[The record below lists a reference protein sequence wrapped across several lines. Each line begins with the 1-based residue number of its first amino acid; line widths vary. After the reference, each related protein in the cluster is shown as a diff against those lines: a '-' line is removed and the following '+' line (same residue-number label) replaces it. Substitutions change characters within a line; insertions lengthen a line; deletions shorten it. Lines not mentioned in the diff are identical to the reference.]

1 VPRNCRAWLAEI
13 QIVTSDTTA
22 LSSRYPGGRF
32 DRYDPAYRIAWCR
45 PGLNLLGPAELVGL
59 IEAGRLVEFLAEAH
73 PFGRVEAPQAPA
85 MRSVPLHQVPL
96 LRPGARPWW

>member
-1 VPRNCRAWLAEI
+1 
-13 QIVTSDTTA
+13 
-22 LSSRYPGGRF
+22 
-32 DRYDPAYRIAWCR
+32 
-45 PGLNLLGPAELVGL
+45 
-59 IEAGRLVEFLAEAH
+59 VEFLAEAH